1 MQLLALYDGF
11 KVLERR
17 AVAGVIFSEPGNW
30 FFQDFSLSNASV
42 SSRTFLKVLIKL
54 QVNIAIH
61 WNRRPEYLSSL
72 QYLHHQ
78 RHLHHQ
84 RPRLLKIKIQ
94 GLLISILIP
103 IHIIHNLIIEFDI
116 FDF

>member
-17 AVAGVIFSEPGNW
+17 AAAGVIFSEPGNC
-30 FFQDFSLSNASV
+30 FFLQDFSLSNASV

-94 GLLISILIP
+94 GLLILILIP
-103 IHIIHNLIIEFDI
+103 IRYHP
-116 FDF
+116 